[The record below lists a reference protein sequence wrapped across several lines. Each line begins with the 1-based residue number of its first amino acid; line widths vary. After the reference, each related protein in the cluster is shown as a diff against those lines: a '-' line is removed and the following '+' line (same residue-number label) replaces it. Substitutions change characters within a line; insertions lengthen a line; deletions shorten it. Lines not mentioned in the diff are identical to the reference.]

1 MRAERDH
8 CLRRS
13 IAAGTTAGFAALLS
27 LLFSWQVFEFDAA
40 LFVYAQTLVISVAV
54 TVYRL
59 TVWLHRPPT
68 AQMFRTAVRVLKN
81 SFHSNGRM
89 RLLKVVGRR
98 AAGYFLAN
106 RFVLRRGVRRW
117 SVHWPIMVGCISS
130 VAIVVPLIAGWV
142 WFETVPGDLQTYR
155 LMNFGVPVLDFAVNG
170 PIAFVLFHG
179 LVWAAFPVV
188 IGCGIA
194 LRRRSHD
201 RGDQAVQSFEND
213 LLPLLLLLAV
223 SLTGL
228 WLTVSY
234 SFFDG
239 ASHQAAAA
247 IHLVT
252 VCGTLLWLPYSK
264 LFHIPQRSLKLA
276 QMVCD
281 VAWQDDDRVAC
292 VGCGEEF
299 ASRGQVND
307 LIEVQHRLGYSY
319 SDPASD
325 DHFQLVCPRCRRRNY
340 VVAQSTRCRA
350 AVEEL
355 PAVAFPV
362 AEPLAASA
370 P

>member
-1 MRAERDH
+1 MQSERDH

-13 IAAGTTAGFAALLS
+13 IAAGATAGVAALLL
-27 LLFSWQVFEFDAA
+27 LLFSWRFFEFDAA

-59 TVWLHRPPT
+59 TVWCHRPPT
-68 AQMFRTAVRVLKN
+68 ARMFRTALCVLRN
-81 SFHSNGRM
+81 SSHSNGRM
-89 RLLKVVGRR
+89 RMLKIVGRR
-98 AAGYFLAN
+98 AASYFLAN
-106 RFVLRRGVRRW
+106 RFILRRGIQRW

-155 LMNFGVPVLDFAVNG
+155 LINFGVPVLDFAVEG
-170 PIAFVLFHG
+170 PVAFVLFHG

-194 LRRRSHD
+194 LRRRSCD
-201 RGDQAVQSFEND
+201 RGDQAVQSFEHD

-239 ASHQAAAA
+239 ASHRTAAA

-292 VGCGEEF
+292 IECGEEF
-299 ASRGQVND
+299 ASRGQVSD
-307 LIEVQHRLGYSY
+307 LIEVQHRLGYAY
-319 SDPASD
+319 SDQDSEN
-325 DHFQLVCPRCRRRNY
+325 HFQRICPRCRRHKY
-340 VVAQSTRCRA
+340 VIAQSARRQ
-350 AVEEL
+350 
-355 PAVAFPV
+355 PATEVSPALASSV
-362 AEPLAASA
+362 AEPLAAA
-370 P
+370 AH